1 MYSDIEEN
9 RNKSNHITLCQF
21 RWDEMRGGVMG
32 SDQIRWGNI
41 NEVEVEVEDEVSIS
55 CEGQQ
60 VGAARLE
67 VFVRGYICYTAA
79 FPSLLTL
86 H

>member
-32 SDQIRWGNI
+32 SDQIRS
-41 NEVEVEVEDEVSIS
+41 DEVISIKLKLKMKMKL
-55 CEGQQ
+55 
-60 VGAARLE
+60 V
-67 VFVRGYICYTAA
+67 
-79 FPSLLTL
+79 
-86 H
+86 